1 MQRPETDNTRSARTV
16 VLREVMDWRAAT
28 IAGLVAGI
36 ISLLIVM
43 LWYMVK
49 FGGSPWVVPHFIAA
63 ILLGRDAL
71 ATVTTFNPA
80 VILVGIGVHLLAC
93 VLFALLIAFV
103 FHRWGMIVSFLGGAL
118 LGAALFGINFFAL
131 TSVFPWL
138 SAGRMGAILLAHMLF
153 GGLTGA
159 LYELLEQDR
168 IVTVEDSAPDDYMEP
183 LQRERT
189 LP

>member
-1 MQRPETDNTRSARTV
+1 MQRQEVSSNDRQV

-36 ISLLIVM
+36 VSLLLVM
-43 LWYMVK
+43 LWYMAK

-63 ILLGRDAL
+63 IVLGPNAL
-71 ATVTTFNPA
+71 AAVTAFNPA
-80 VILVGIGVHLLAC
+80 IVLVGIGVHLLAC

-131 TSVFPWL
+131 TSAFPWL
-138 SAGRMGAILLAHMLF
+138 SAGRMGAVLAAHVLF

-168 IVTVEDSAPDDYMEP
+168 IVLVEDYAPEDYMEP